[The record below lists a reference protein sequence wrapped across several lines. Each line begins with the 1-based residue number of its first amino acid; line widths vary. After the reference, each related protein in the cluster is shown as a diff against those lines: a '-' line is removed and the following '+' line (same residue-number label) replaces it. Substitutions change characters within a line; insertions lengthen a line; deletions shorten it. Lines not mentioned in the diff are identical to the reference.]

1 MKTAILRSLLAPHSV
16 AHFILHVTKRCPLR
30 CKTCFVDKDT
40 VAGEELSLEEIRDI
54 ARKFNKLLWLDIS
67 GGEPFL
73 REDLPD
79 ICALFKAGSIGIPTN
94 AFDPELIADMARQ
107 IRNKVSAEIN
117 ISVSIDG
124 FEAVNDDVR
133 GKGCFERSLK
143 TVALLKLIKGIR
155 VKVNTV
161 LCNLTY
167 PDIIKFM
174 AFIKTLGVDFHS
186 IIFRR
191 GNQPVNEA
199 YDCPCYNDLNMIKK
213 DIFRMWSG
221 YDYGFDHFQ
230 RMLLRNYQRAL
241 YNFSLRVIKEG
252 RQSPACLA
260 GRRHLVVY
268 ANGDVS
274 FCEMLPSFGNLR
286 ARPLSE
292 LLCSHEAESVRKS
305 IIRRECSCYHNCNML
320 DNFFLNITQYP
331 KLFIPIR

>member
-1 MKTAILRSLLAPHSV
+1 MKNAILKSLLAPRSV
-16 AHFILHVTKRCPLR
+16 AHFILHVTNRCPLR

-40 VAGEELSLEEIRDI
+40 VAGEELSREEIRDI
-54 ARKFNKLLWLDIS
+54 AREFNKLVWLDIS

-73 REDLPD
+73 RDDLPD
-79 ICALFKAGSIGIPTN
+79 ICALFKAASIGIPTN
-94 AFDPELIADMARQ
+94 AFDPGLIAGMARQ
-107 IRNKVSAEIN
+107 IRNKVNAEIN

-133 GKGCFERSLK
+133 GKGCFEKSLK
-143 TVALLKLIKGIR
+143 TVALLKRIKGIR

-174 AFIKTLGVDFHS
+174 AFVRTLGVDFHS

-191 GNQPVNEA
+191 GDPSSSEE
-199 YDCPCYNDLNMIKK
+199 YDCPCYNDLNRIKE
-213 DIFRMWSG
+213 DVFRMWSG
-221 YDYGFDHFQ
+221 YDYGFGNFQ

-252 RQSPACLA
+252 VQSPGCLA

-274 FCEMLPSFGNLR
+274 FCEMLHPFGNLR
-286 ARPLSE
+286 ARPLSK
-292 LLCSHEAESVRKS
+292 LLSSHEAEAVRKS
-305 IIRRECSCYHNCNML
+305 IIRRECRCYHNCNML

-331 KLFIPIR
+331 KLFIPLR